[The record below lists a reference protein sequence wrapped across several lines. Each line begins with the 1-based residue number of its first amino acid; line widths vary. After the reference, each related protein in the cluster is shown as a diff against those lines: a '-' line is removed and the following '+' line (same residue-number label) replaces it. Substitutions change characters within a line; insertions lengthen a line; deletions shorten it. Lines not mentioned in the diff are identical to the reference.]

1 MDKIKIRNINLL
13 LMIVLPLTFL
23 MVSPLSHVL
32 MFIAIQVWARRNDMK
47 LRDFLY
53 FNKTKASIVL
63 LSILIGALLA
73 FMNFFN
79 HFYFRVD
86 IDFLGKSQL
95 SSLSAFWFLLIFCI
109 FGPIVEELFFR
120 GLLYNF
126 YKKKGILTAVILSS
140 VFFSIFHYDL
150 HRIILIFI
158 MGVFLALL
166 YEITQCFWI
175 PVIVHGSI
183 NGIHTLI
190 VLQPIA
196 GFLKEF
202 LYWLHGDNVWL
213 FRIKLLLIS
222 IVLFMLAMSVV
233 FLIMRI
239 CGNNIFEGRKIK
251 DLISI
256 SKNDDEPLI
265 DRNLILVFVIC
276 IILIVSVAFSSKLD
290 WY

>member
-1 MDKIKIRNINLL
+1 MDNIKIKDVNLL
-13 LMIVLPLTFL
+13 LLIVLPLTFL
-23 MVSPLSHVL
+23 IVSPLSHVL
-32 MFIAIQVWARRNDMK
+32 MFITIQVWAGRNDMK
-47 LRDFLY
+47 FRDFLY

-79 HFYFRVD
+79 HFYFRVN
-86 IDFLGKSQL
+86 IDFLGKNQL
-95 SSLSAFWFLLIFCI
+95 SSLSALWFLLTSCV

-120 GLLYNF
+120 GFLYNF
-126 YKKKGILTAVILSS
+126 YKKKGILTAIILSS
-140 VFFSIFHYDL
+140 TFFSIVHYDL
-150 HRIILIFI
+150 YRIMIIFI

-183 NGIHTLI
+183 NGIHTLL

-222 IVLFMLAMSVV
+222 IVLCILAISVM
-233 FLIMRI
+233 FLVMRI
-239 CGNNIFEGRKIK
+239 TGNNIFKGRKIK
-251 DLISI
+251 DLILI
-256 SKNDDEPLI
+256 NKNDDEPLI
-265 DRNLILVFVIC
+265 DKYMILVF
-276 IILIVSVAFSSKLD
+276 IISLSIIMKVAFLS
-290 WY
+290 

>member
-13 LMIVLPLTFL
+13 LLIVLPLTFL

-150 HRIILIFI
+150 YRIILIFI

-202 LYWLHGDNVWL
+202 LYWLHGDNVW
-213 FRIKLLLIS
+213 
-222 IVLFMLAMSVV
+222 
-233 FLIMRI
+233 FLELSF
-239 CGNNIFEGRKIK
+239 C
-251 DLISI
+251 SY
-256 SKNDDEPLI
+256 PLYY
-265 DRNLILVFVIC
+265 LCWLCQSCF
-276 IILIVSVAFSSKLD
+276 
-290 WY
+290 

>member
-13 LMIVLPLTFL
+13 LLIVLPLTFL
-23 MVSPLSHVL
+23 IVSPLSHVL

-126 YKKKGILTAVILSS
+126 YKKR
-140 VFFSIFHYDL
+140 FF
-150 HRIILIFI
+150 
-158 MGVFLALL
+158 VN
-166 YEITQCFWI
+166 CW
-175 PVIVHGSI
+175 
-183 NGIHTLI
+183 
-190 VLQPIA
+190 
-196 GFLKEF
+196 
-202 LYWLHGDNVWL
+202 
-213 FRIKLLLIS
+213 
-222 IVLFMLAMSVV
+222 
-233 FLIMRI
+233 
-239 CGNNIFEGRKIK
+239 GRYS
-251 DLISI
+251 L
-256 SKNDDEPLI
+256 
-265 DRNLILVFVIC
+265 
-276 IILIVSVAFSSKLD
+276 
-290 WY
+290 